1 MSDRQQQVKTRPR
14 KPAPRKASGPTFR
27 KRRSFNIMRW
37 VRVALVL
44 GVVALPFVGY
54 YVAASSD
61 AFLIRKIEVSGTKRT
76 NADDVREAARK
87 VAGTRLLG
95 TNLEAVRASVAASPY
110 VQSATVVRVLP
121 DTLRVT
127 LVEREPAV
135 VVRLGNGRLAWAD
148 KDGHVLEEFKPER
161 GVVPPPLSGFD
172 DADTTDRAMAE
183 NRDRIATYAAL
194 QTALAEGDL
203 WDRLDEVDIK
213 YLKDVKVRLAD
224 NGVVVRLGDG
234 DYRTR
239 LITALSLLDAVKRGD
254 TEMLARYRVP
264 DIGKLLA
271 SADAI
276 GTVDVTRSNGAVSIV
291 ISNGRSGQTEAK
303 RN

>member
-1 MSDRQQQVKTRPR
+1 
-14 KPAPRKASGPTFR
+14 
-27 KRRSFNIMRW
+27 MRAA
-37 VRVALVL
+37 VA
-44 GVVALPFVGY
+44 
-54 YVAASSD
+54 
-61 AFLIRKIEVSGTKRT
+61 E
-76 NADDVREAARK
+76 
-87 VAGTRLLG
+87 
-95 TNLEAVRASVAASPY
+95 SPY
-110 VQSATVVRVLP
+110 VASATAVRVLP
-121 DTLRVT
+121 DTLRIT

-135 VVRLGNGRLAWAD
+135 VVRLGSGRLAWSD
-148 KDGHVLEEFKPER
+148 KDGHVLEDFKPER
-161 GVVPPPLSGFD
+161 GEVPPPLSGFD
-172 DADTTDRAMAE
+172 DSDASDRAMAE
-183 NRDRIATYAAL
+183 NRDRIATYVAVKE
-194 QTALAEGDL
+194 ALAADNL

-271 SADAI
+271 SADSI

-291 ISNGRSGQTEAK
+291 ISNGRSQAAEPK